1 MNMYEPLTKIEQVI
15 LPPEQKEDILTS
27 IKIFSACVIVR
38 ASSSALS

>member
-27 IKIFSACVIVR
+27 IKIFSACVKLR
-38 ASSSALS
+38 AASSVIL